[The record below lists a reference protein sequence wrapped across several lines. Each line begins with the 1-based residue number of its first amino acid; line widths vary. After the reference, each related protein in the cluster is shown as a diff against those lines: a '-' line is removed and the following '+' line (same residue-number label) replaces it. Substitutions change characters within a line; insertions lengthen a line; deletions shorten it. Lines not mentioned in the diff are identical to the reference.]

1 MENKL
6 LSLPLK
12 ELESAG
18 LTLVVLEEALHRF
31 RPIDHSKIHES
42 VNVATFLHRKQTRAV
57 RKNLP
62 RTPYIEHPLRNA
74 LRLMRWG
81 ATSPSLI
88 IAAVLHDTVEDCLK
102 EILTQYVGME
112 NIYEDEA
119 LNRAIALE
127 WIEEVFGRETSFIV
141 SKMTNPLEVA
151 DEALTIEQKHE
162 RYAIHVKEA
171 ILISVLVYLCKVA
184 DFVDN
189 ATGLY
194 HNAVL
199 DENNKMTSTK
209 PVDVRNNKMAKRLAT
224 KYRPV
229 CEIFISNMPDEL
241 PISDEGREDIMQKLL
256 ITRTRLDMLITA

>member
-6 LSLPLK
+6 LTLPLK

-31 RPIDHSKIHES
+31 RPIDHSKIHEA

-81 ATSPSLI
+81 ATSPALI

-102 EILTQYVGME
+102 EILTQYVGM
-112 NIYEDEA
+112 NGVYDDEEM
-119 LNRAIALE
+119 NRAIAFEWLE
-127 WIEEVFGRETSFIV
+127 DVFGRESSFIV
-141 SKMTNPLEVA
+141 AKMTNPLDS
-151 DEALTIEQKHE
+151 DEELTMEQKHE
-162 RYAIHVKEA
+162 RYALHVKEA

-194 HNAVL
+194 HNACL

-209 PVDVRNNKMAKRLAT
+209 PVDIRNNKMAKRLAT

-229 CEIFISNMPDEL
+229 CEIFINNMPDEL
-241 PISDEGREDIMQKLL
+241 PISDEGRADITEKLL
-256 ITRTRLDMLITA
+256 ITRTRLDMLIAA